1 MLYHHKAYIFIHFSW
16 LIGGNKLEKPVIYA
30 KNITSKHNKYTI
42 ITDIKKNPVSYLMGL
57 PVIFY
62 TFIFGYLT
70 YPFITIAFQKYTY
83 NKDSILKALFLSPFV
98 GLKNF
103 EFFFKSTQVW
113 NVTRNT
119 FLLNFMFLLF
129 GTITAV
135 AIALLL
141 NEIRGR
147 VFKRTVQSFMLFPNY
162 LSWVVVS
169 FMIYSIFT
177 TEYGLLNN
185 ILTILGKSKV
195 AWYNE
200 ARYWPVI
207 LTIMNVWK
215 GAGMT
220 AVIYL
225 ASIAGIDETYY
236 EAAALDGA
244 SRLRMCWHITLPLLI
259 PTVAILTLLSIGRIM
274 YGDFGMFYAIIGD
287 NGILLSTTDIIETYV
302 FRALRRIGD
311 PSNAMAVSLFQ
322 AIIGFVMVFGSNAIV
337 RRYDQDAALF

>member
-1 MLYHHKAYIFIHFSW
+1 MVGDGILS
-16 LIGGNKLEKPVIYA
+16 GKPIKKKRY
-30 KNITSKHNKYTI
+30 NIL
-42 ITDIKKNPVSYLMGL
+42 TDIHKNPVSYLMGM
-57 PVIFY
+57 PVILY
-62 TFIFGYLT
+62 TIIFGYMS
-70 YPFITIAFQKYTY
+70 YPFITIAFQRYRY
-83 NKDSILKALFLSPFV
+83 NADSVLKALFMSPFV

-113 NVTRNT
+113 NITRNT
-119 FLLNFMFLLF
+119 FVLNFSFLFF
-129 GTITAV
+129 GTVTALLL
-135 AIALLL
+135 ALLL

-147 VFKRTVQSFMLFPNY
+147 FFKRAVQSFMLFPNY

-169 FMIYSIFT
+169 FMIYSIFA

-185 ILTILGKSKV
+185 IITSLGQKKIS
-195 AWYNE
+195 WYNN
-200 ARYWPVI
+200 AGYWPII
-207 LTIMNVWK
+207 LTVMNVWK
-215 GAGMT
+215 GSGMT

-244 SRLRMCWHITLPLLI
+244 SRLKMCWHITLPLLI

-322 AIIGFVMVFGSNAIV
+322 AVVGFIMVYGSNAIV
-337 RRYDQDAALF
+337 RRYDRNAALF